1 MNELTSLAALHLR
14 RTAVTDN
21 GLARLKELSGLKLL
35 DIRDTWVSAAGV
47 EEFEH
52 QHPSMLVHY

>member
-1 MNELTSLAALHLR
+1 M
-14 RTAVTDN
+14 TDN

-47 EEFEH
+47 EEFER
-52 QHPSMLVHY
+52 QHPSVLVHY